1 MEERII
7 DNEREIKIKRK
18 RGGDDVVDALARD
31 GEELPEEEELVLEL
45 PEGEEYDEEL
55 VGLTPTELKEK
66 LARREKAKKEAE
78 EAQKKLMSEGE
89 EKLAAKEYET
99 AEAFFAQALIYGWNS
114 EAGKQLWRART
125 EDFTDTE
132 AFYREHNAEELAEGD
147 EEVRNFVL
155 GKTGKA
161 LEAERE
167 EYRKEAEP
175 LREKVEAAMEERR
188 APFSANKKYY
198 SLRLKICL
206 GALVLCLVWA
216 IVSAGSI
223 YSTAG
228 MLPVWLAIAG
238 GALALVCL
246 GFTVFYWRKSHLAG
260 QLCEANE
267 RLSSTEEGKRLE
279 VLEHRL
285 SCLGTIFGE

>member
-1 MEERII
+1 MEERLI

-18 RGGDDVVDALARD
+18 RGGDDVVDALAED
-31 GEELPEEEELVLEL
+31 DELPEEEELVLEL

-66 LARREKAKKEAE
+66 LARREKAKRQAE
-78 EAQKKLMSEGE
+78 EAQKKLMTEGA
-89 EKLAAKEYET
+89 EKLAAKDYGA
-99 AEAFFAQALIYGWNS
+99 AEAFFEQSLIYGWNG

-125 EDFTDTE
+125 KDFTDTA
-132 AFYREHNAEELAEGD
+132 AFYRAHNDEELVESD
-147 EEVRNFVL
+147 EEVRKFVL
-155 GKTGKA
+155 GKMGKT

-167 EYRKEAEP
+167 EYRKEAVP
-175 LREKVEAAMEERR
+175 LKEKVEAAIAERR
-188 APFSANKKYY
+188 APFLANKKYY

-206 GALVLCLVWA
+206 AALVLCLVWVA
-216 IVSAGSI
+216 VAAGSI

-246 GFTVFYWRKSHLAG
+246 GFTVFYWRKSHLAK

-285 SCLGTIFGE
+285 VCLDYIFGE